1 MEIYEELRDKSAS
14 LEDQLDSV
22 TQKLRE
28 RDRRIA
34 SLQLELDN
42 KNQEMLMKSQ
52 QNNSNANYPHNI
64 DHSLQQ
70 SDELVSRLSA
80 KVTQLQQNEDI
91 LLQELGKHR
100 NLKGSSV
107 VNQSLT
113 ESYSQQMHDK
123 FEGIVFEQGEK
134 LIKLEEENAT
144 LRRQVRELDQSNRNQ
159 GESTS
164 LRMKNLQE
172 INRKYEVLSLQKD

>member
-22 TQKLRE
+22 GQKLRE

-42 KNQEMLMKSQ
+42 KNQEMQ
-52 QNNSNANYPHNI
+52 QNNSTANYPHNI

-100 NLKGSSV
+100 NFNGSSV

-123 FEGIVFEQGEK
+123 FEGIVFEQGDK
-134 LIKLEEENAT
+134 LIKLEEENAR